1 MMREKRN
8 LVVPALVVAFFF
20 SACGSVTGPKTG
32 LNVVASVISQTT
44 GSVTFRIGIENT
56 GSETRT
62 LSFSSAQFCEIEVKS
77 LFGKL
82 VWNFAHDAYF
92 ATMVW
97 NLEVAPGETAVR
109 ELIWDL
115 TGNDQKPVP
124 SGVYKA
130 RIVITGGPR
139 DEALS
144 TEIGLTI

>member
-1 MMREKRN
+1 MRKKWN
-8 LVVPALVVAFFF
+8 LFLLVLVVPFFLG
-20 SACGSVTGPKTG
+20 ACGSVTGPKTG
-32 LNVVASVISQTT
+32 LDVVASIGQQTAE
-44 GSVTFRIGIENT
+44 SVTFRIGIENT

-77 LFGKL
+77 LFGKM
-82 VWNFAHDAYF
+82 VWNFAHDATF

-97 NLEVAPGETAVR
+97 ELEVAPGETKVR
-109 ELIWDL
+109 ELVWDL

-130 RIVITGGPR
+130 RIVITGGSR
-139 DEALS
+139 DEVLS